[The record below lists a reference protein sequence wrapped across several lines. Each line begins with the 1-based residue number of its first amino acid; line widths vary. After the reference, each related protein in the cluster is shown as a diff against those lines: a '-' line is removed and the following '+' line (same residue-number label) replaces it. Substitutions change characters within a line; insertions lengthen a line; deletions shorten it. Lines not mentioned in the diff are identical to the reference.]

1 VLDVVLA
8 HTILYVSGFVAAA
21 DDQTSF
27 FAARVKHWPASIRAL
42 DG

>member
-1 VLDVVLA
+1 MLDVVLA
-8 HTILYVSGFVAAA
+8 QYCIALEFGAAG
-21 DDQTSF
+21 QTSCF